1 MVRRALFSTV
11 ATACLKVPEFKG
23 EFLVAVAVSI
33 DTQAARPAL
42 AANFGPES
50 CVSGG
55 KTCAG
60 LAIV

>member
-33 DTQAARPAL
+33 DTQAVITAL
-42 AANFGPES
+42 RRI
-50 CVSGG
+50 
-55 KTCAG
+55 
-60 LAIV
+60 LALLHVYQVAKRVLVYLIV